1 MCNILALMDLSEY
14 QLFLPEEVA
23 LRLAQRVR
31 RLRLNHEWK
40 QSTLAERSGVSLAT
54 LRRFER
60 TGLISLKHLLLLVFA
75 LGRLDE
81 FWNLLEPSAAGSIRE
96 MEAIDAAAS
105 RKRGV
110 K

>member
-1 MCNILALMDLSEY
+1 MNSSEY
-14 QLFLPEEVA
+14 QLYTPEEVSI
-23 LRLAQRVR
+23 RLAQHTR
-31 RLRLNHEWK
+31 RLRLNNKWT
-40 QSTLAERSGVSLAT
+40 QATLAKRAGVTLPT

-60 TGLISLKHLLLLVFA
+60 TGLVSLKHLLRLVLA

-81 FWNLLEPSAAGSIRE
+81 FWTLLEPSAVTSIRE
-96 MEAIDAAAS
+96 LEANQVAAG